1 MTWIAAL
8 WATTKS
14 QITGWAVA
22 IAAALAILVG
32 AYLKGRADNATSAT
46 VDRLKAANKAR
57 KIEDET
63 SKLGGGDVDAALSR
77 WMRDSR

>member
-1 MTWIAAL
+1 MTWL
-8 WATTKS
+8 LSLRSK
-14 QITGWAVA
+14 ITGWAVA
-22 IAAALAILVG
+22 IAAALAILAG
-32 AYLKGRADNATSAT
+32 AYLKGRADNTTSAT
-46 VDRLKAANKAR
+46 ADRLKAANKAR

>member
-1 MTWIAAL
+1 MTWL
-8 WATTKS
+8 LSLRSK
-14 QITGWAVA
+14 ITGWAVA
-22 IAAALAILVG
+22 IVAAFAILAG

-46 VDRLKAANKAR
+46 ADRLKAANKAR

-63 SKLGGGDVDAALSR
+63 SKLGGDDVDAALSR

>member
-1 MTWIAAL
+1 MTWL
-8 WATTKS
+8 LTLRS
-14 QITGWAVA
+14 RITGWAVA
-22 IAAALAILVG
+22 IVVALAILTG

-46 VDRLKAANKAR
+46 ADRLKVANKAR

>member
-1 MTWIAAL
+1 MTWL
-8 WATTKS
+8 LSLRSK
-14 QITGWAVA
+14 ITGWAVA
-22 IAAALAILVG
+22 IAAALAILAG

-46 VDRLKAANKAR
+46 ADRLKATNKAR

>member
-1 MTWIAAL
+1 MTWL
-8 WATTKS
+8 LTLRSK
-14 QITGWAVA
+14 ITGWAVA
-22 IAAALAILVG
+22 IAAALAILAG

-46 VDRLKAANKAR
+46 ADRLKAATKAR

-77 WMRDSR
+77 WMRDRR

>member
-1 MTWIAAL
+1 MTWL
-8 WATTKS
+8 LSLRSK
-14 QITGWAVA
+14 ITGWAVA
-22 IAAALAILVG
+22 IAAALAILAG

-46 VDRLKAANKAR
+46 ADRLNAANKAR

>member
-1 MTWIAAL
+1 MTWL
-8 WATTKS
+8 LSLRSK
-14 QITGWAVA
+14 ITGWAMA
-22 IAAALAILVG
+22 FAAALAILAG

-46 VDRLKAANKAR
+46 ADRLKAAKKAR

-77 WMRDSR
+77 WMRDGR

>member
-1 MTWIAAL
+1 MTWL
-8 WATTKS
+8 LTLRSK
-14 QITGWAVA
+14 ITGWAVA
-22 IAAALAILVG
+22 IAAALAILAG

-46 VDRLKAANKAR
+46 AERLKATNKAR

-77 WMRDSR
+77 WMRDGR

>member
-1 MTWIAAL
+1 MTWL
-8 WATTKS
+8 LSLRSK
-14 QITGWAVA
+14 ITGWAVA
-22 IAAALAILVG
+22 IAAALAILAG

-46 VDRLKAANKAR
+46 ADRLKAANKAR

-63 SKLGGGDVDAALSR
+63 SKLGGSDVDAALSR

>member
-1 MTWIAAL
+1 MTWL
-8 WATTKS
+8 LS
-14 QITGWAVA
+14 LRPRITGWAVA
-22 IAAALAILVG
+22 IATALAILTG

-46 VDRLKAANKAR
+46 ADRLKVANKAR

-77 WMRDSR
+77 WLRDSR